1 MSKTKKNLIIIGSIV
16 GTFVVLM
23 ILFGT
28 LFSLRTISVDYATG
42 IDRVEA
48 YSLEE
53 IVKESKI
60 KKGKNIVFADYDKN
74 EKILEK
80 AFPYARFNIVR
91 VFPSKVIIHVY
102 ERTPAFRVLSE
113 DGFWHI
119 YDETLKCLEVV
130 ANANINENNNNE
142 VPVLNGVNL
151 KFNQAEGEVLV
162 NTELKDKIDEILD
175 GVYAVEG
182 TPISVMSDISIG
194 FDATN
199 NFEVLTLKIASSGT
213 KIVIQGSDFLREK
226 IAYAVYVY
234 LSETSSD
241 PSYATILDKVQITI
255 LNNFDPNNEST
266 KKISLQVLE

>member
-16 GTFVVLM
+16 GAFVLLM

-42 IDRVEA
+42 INRVEA
-48 YSLEE
+48 YTIEE

-74 EKILEK
+74 EKYLEK

-102 ERTPAFRVLSE
+102 ERTPAFRVMNE

-130 ANANINENNNNE
+130 ANANIEENDIDK
-142 VPVLNGVNL
+142 VPVFNGFDL
-151 KFNQAEGEVLV
+151 DFNEQEGDKKQNKELAE
-162 NTELKDKIDEILD
+162 KIDAILD
-175 GVYAVEG
+175 GVYGVEE

-194 FDATN
+194 FDEIN
-199 NFEVLTLKIASSGT
+199 NFEELTLEIASSGT
-213 KIVIQGSDFLREK
+213 TIVIQGSSFLREK
-226 IAYAVYVY
+226 IAYAVYIY

-241 PSYATILDKVQITI
+241 PKYATILDKIQIKI
-255 LNNFDPNNEST
+255 LN
-266 KKISLQVLE
+266 KI